1 MNTNPTLRL
10 PAPSLPDWP
19 GGELRPHVGR
29 GNWVSLAQ
37 RMLVACT
44 AAFGAQ
50 TMVTAQVLP
59 PQTAS
64 MQVTPL
70 VAAVGASRQISIT
83 SYWPLGCGPTE
94 VTVDTRD
101 VNSTR
106 TLVIRL
112 ALPRLVPC
120 ALFVVPYSHVV
131 HYTPIFEGDLRI
143 VVVSNYGDL
152 VTSQGSLKTRDLDGS
167 YSQFDI
173 TGLWSDSANYGS
185 GLTFVHGRRRFRS
198 DQVFGTW
205 FLYDI
210 NGAPRWYTIQDVVWK
225 PGGIEA
231 EGNIYEA
238 EATAHS
244 CPPELAACPNIYAR
258 VMPLGRAR
266 IVFQNDRNAR
276 VFVSG
281 VGGNVLFMSNL
292 VREPIN

>member
-1 MNTNPTLRL
+1 MMNTNPALRL
-10 PAPSLPDWP
+10 PAPSLPHWP
-19 GGELRPHVGR
+19 DQLRPHSGGGR
-29 GNWVSLAQ
+29 WITLAK

-44 AAFGAQ
+44 ATLGAQ
-50 TMVTAQVLP
+50 TMVAAQMLP
-59 PQTAS
+59 TQAAS

-70 VAAVGASRQISIT
+70 VAAVGVSRQIAIT
-83 SYWPLGCGPTE
+83 SYWPLGCGPTD
-94 VTVDTRD
+94 VTLDARD
-101 VNSTR
+101 VSSTR

-112 ALPRLVPC
+112 ARPSLGPC
-120 ALFVVPYSHVV
+120 ALFVVPYSHVI
-131 HYTPIFEGDLRI
+131 HYTPTFEGDLRI
-143 VVVSNYGDL
+143 VVVTNDGEL

-185 GLTFVHGRRRFRS
+185 GLTFVHGRTRFRS

-205 FLYDI
+205 FLYDV

-225 PGGIEA
+225 TGGMEA

-238 EATAHS
+238 EATSHP
-244 CPPELAACPNIYAR
+244 CPPELTACPNIYAR

-281 VGGNVLFMSNL
+281 IGGNVLFMSNL